1 MENDTS
7 QCHDLITK
15 ITERVP
21 ETTMTDWKAFVK
33 SQLADT
39 NERNTILPPNQG
51 YSANSERWSF
61 WTSSLSCVQFRFYWF
76 GFSPRLTNDDDD
88 DDQDFREIQ
97 FHSETMQQVCS
108 DSRRKL
114 WIQDDNLDVLW
125 FSDVFRLPDA
135 ADVRQ
140 LGRLVRFQRRGGVF
154 DRVSSFKKAWLH
166 QHYFL
171 NCLFF

>member
-51 YSANSERWSF
+51 YSANNER
-61 WTSSLSCVQFRFYWF
+61 
-76 GFSPRLTNDDDD
+76 
-88 DDQDFREIQ
+88 
-97 FHSETMQQVCS
+97 
-108 DSRRKL
+108 
-114 WIQDDNLDVLW
+114 
-125 FSDVFRLPDA
+125 
-135 ADVRQ
+135 
-140 LGRLVRFQRRGGVF
+140 
-154 DRVSSFKKAWLH
+154 
-166 QHYFL
+166 
-171 NCLFF
+171 